1 MAIQGG
7 SIEGL
12 ELHNIYVD
20 GDGNDQLGI
29 SILRNTTGYGH
40 YSSLVAENCKGV
52 VNFSR
57 VAPNFNFVEDASFSG
72 VDRIKMDA
80 ANTTMYPGKG
90 AVGVGGLAPGT
101 AVTVFNLTGMV
112 TGTAAADETG
122 TAVVGSL
129 APGMYIVSGAG
140 TSRKILIY

>member
-1 MAIQGG
+1 M
-7 SIEGL
+7 
-12 ELHNIYVD
+12 
-20 GDGNDQLGI
+20 
-29 SILRNTTGYGH
+29 
-40 YSSLVAENCKGV
+40 
-52 VNFSR
+52 NFSR

-101 AVTVFNLTGMV
+101 AVTVFTLTGMV
-112 TGTAAADETG
+112 AGNGAADENG
-122 TAVVGSL
+122 NAVVENL
-129 APGMYIVSGAG
+129 APGMYILAGAG